1 MKTIQNI
8 FFSMATIVVAGQRY
22 QEIVIDRIKIPL
34 DVGVYYPPTSQQ
46 HFVDCADCLRRTA
59 PRSKPVRLG
68 LGSSLRRLARLLS
81 DTPAGRSGLALSGQS
96 ARTAHDPSEP
106 LGWAEIRH
114 PFHPLR
120 GQSFPVLILKTRR
133 VAGIDTLILRGL
145 EHGTF
150 GVAREWTDWGEPSPS
165 LGLPPRRWDADL
177 LLDLVNL
184 LEQLSSQSSRELPKG
199 D

>member
-1 MKTIQNI
+1 MPISQVCI
-8 FFSMATIVVAGQRY
+8 RMSWDESVS
-22 QEIVIDRIKIPL
+22 
-34 DVGVYYPPTSQQ
+34 PT
-46 HFVDCADCLRRTA
+46 
-59 PRSKPVRLG
+59 PVP
-68 LGSSLRRLARLLS
+68 
-81 DTPAGRSGLALSGQS
+81 DTPLLPLERCDRKPWGRS
-96 ARTAHDPSEP
+96 ARTTHEHSEL

-120 GQSFPVLILKTRR
+120 GQSFPVLKTRR

-145 EHGTF
+145 EHGSF
-150 GVAREWTDWGEPSPS
+150 SVALEWSHWADPDPYSA
-165 LGLPPRRWDADL
+165 LGLPPQRWDVDR

>member
-68 LGSSLRRLARLLS
+68 LAVRFEDWLDYYPTRLLDDPVS
-81 DTPAGRSGLALSGQS
+81 HCRDSQRELHTTPVSLWAGPRSGILSTHFVGKAFQY
-96 ARTAHDPSEP
+96 
-106 LGWAEIRH
+106 LRH
-114 PFHPLR
+114 GAWPA
-120 GQSFPVLILKTRR
+120 STR
-133 VAGIDTLILRGL
+133 
-145 EHGTF
+145 
-150 GVAREWTDWGEPSPS
+150 
-165 LGLPPRRWDADL
+165 
-177 LLDLVNL
+177 
-184 LEQLSSQSSRELPKG
+184 
-199 D
+199 